1 MCAKEVAVRMDLFG
15 AIDTSASG
23 LTAQR
28 LRLDL
33 ISNNIANIN
42 TTRTGQLTPG
52 GNQIPYRREMAVFV
66 PRPSEADF
74 GTVFRQTLQGSGA
87 DKFLP
92 VAKGIDQGLGNSQ
105 SGNGVQVSA
114 IVEDQSPFRLEYN
127 PDSPDA
133 ARVSEPGVPAG
144 YVRSPNVNI
153 VTEMVDMISAS
164 RAYEANVTALNA
176 SKAIASKA
184 LEIGRG

>member
-1 MCAKEVAVRMDLFG
+1 MGIFSS
-15 AIDTSASG
+15 IDISASG

-42 TTRTGQLTPG
+42 TTRTAQTTAA
-52 GNQIPYRREMAVFV
+52 GNPIPYQRQVAVFV
-66 PRPSEADF
+66 PRPSESSFSSALN
-74 GTVFRQTLQGSGA
+74 QALQGEN
-87 DKFLP
+87 
-92 VAKGIDQGLGNSQ
+92 QNSA
-105 SGNGVQVSA
+105 GGGVQVA
-114 IVEDQSPFRLEYN
+114 AVTQDPAPFRMEYN

-133 ARVSEPGVPAG
+133 AKTAEAGIPAG
-144 YVRSPNVNI
+144 YVRMPNVNI

-176 SKAIASKA
+176 SKSMMSRA
-184 LEIGRG
+184 LDIGRG

>member
-1 MCAKEVAVRMDLFG
+1 MGFFS

-33 ISNNIANIN
+33 ISNNVANIN
-42 TTRTGQLTPG
+42 TTRTAQTTAA
-52 GNQIPYRREMAVFV
+52 GNPIPYQRQVAVFV
-66 PRPSEADF
+66 PRAPEASF
-74 GTVFRQTLQGSGA
+74 SNILNQTWQGENSNSVFNNRNPA
-87 DKFLP
+87 
-92 VAKGIDQGLGNSQ
+92 
-105 SGNGVQVSA
+105 GNGVEVAAVTQDPA
-114 IVEDQSPFRLEYN
+114 AFRLEYN

-133 ARVSEPGVPAG
+133 AKVAEPGIPVG
-144 YVRSPNVNI
+144 YVRMPNVNI

-176 SKAIASKA
+176 SKSMMTKA
-184 LEIGRG
+184 LDIGKG